1 MKLTTSHTS
10 ISPIYSPISA
20 ITKFTTITNSIKFIS
35 FSFTPQFSSNSCK
48 NHCYCTS
55 TGEINPSSSN
65 NNTVF
70 DPEIDRIDG
79 VVINIAK
86 IGKRCRRIDSSVV
99 IDAGLQ
105 IVWGILTDYEK
116 LADFIP
122 GLAVSRLI
130 DKRDNYARLF
140 QIGQQNLPLGFKFN
154 AKAVLDCYEKELEI
168 LTFGQR
174 RDIEFKMV
182 EGDFDIFEGKWSIEQ
197 YDAKEYDDKQVANLL
212 EGKEHRTILS
222 YVVEVKP
229 KPWLPVGLI
238 EDRLCRDI
246 KTNLCCVREEA
257 HLRLSSSYS

>member
-1 MKLTTSHTS
+1 MTLTQSYITNFPPILSPITKFKTLTRSIS
-10 ISPIYSPISA
+10 ISPQFSP
-20 ITKFTTITNSIKFIS
+20 NSIDR
-35 FSFTPQFSSNSCK
+35 
-48 NHCYCTS
+48 HCCCTS
-55 TGEINPSSSN
+55 NDEINPSTSKYDVVLG
-65 NNTVF
+65 TET
-70 DPEIDRIDG
+70 DQIDG
-79 VVINIAK
+79 VVINISE
-86 IGKRCRRIDSSVV
+86 IGKRCRRIESRV
-99 IDAGLQ
+99 IINAGLQ

-154 AKAVLDCYEKELEI
+154 AKAVLDCYEKELEV
-168 LTFGQR
+168 LSYGLR
-174 RDIEFKMV
+174 RDIDFTMV

-197 YDAKEYDDKQVANLL
+197 YDAEKCNDIRVANLL
-212 EGKEHRTILS
+212 EGKEHQTILS

-238 EDRLCRDI
+238 ESRLCRDI